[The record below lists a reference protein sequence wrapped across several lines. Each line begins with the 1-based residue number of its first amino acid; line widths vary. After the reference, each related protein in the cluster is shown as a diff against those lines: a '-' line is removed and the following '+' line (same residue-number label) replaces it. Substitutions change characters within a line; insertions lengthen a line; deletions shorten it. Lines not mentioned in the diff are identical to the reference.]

1 MKRFVVITGGVISG
15 LGKGITAS
23 TIGLLFKKRG
33 INVTAV
39 KIDPYLNVDAGTM
52 SPYEHGECYV
62 LNDGGEVDLDLGN
75 YERFLNINLS
85 QNNNITSGKV
95 YKRVIDKERNGD
107 YLGKTVQIV
116 PHVTDEIKNM
126 IISAATEEICL
137 IELGGTVGDIEGMP
151 FVEAIKQLSM
161 DHYVCFVHVS
171 LLLKH
176 GKEFKTKPTQSS
188 IRELNNRGIF
198 PDILCLRTPQST
210 SNDIKL
216 KLQSL
221 CRIKSS
227 NIIDNTD
234 VNNIYEVPMLF
245 DYQNVVEK
253 VADVL
258 KMTLPPQ
265 ADNFLSDYINM
276 SNLLSNKT
284 KTITCLVLGKYCENE
299 DTYLSIVRSIEHAA
313 FKCNVTPII
322 QMKSSSLFMY
332 DEPGIITDAD
342 CVIIPG
348 GFGTR
353 GLEDKI
359 QAIRFCRENDIPILG
374 LCLGF
379 QLMAIEFA
387 RNVCGIEDAKS
398 KEQNLEPGSD
408 IIIMNSE
415 CINEKLGGS
424 MRLGT
429 KETIIPNGC
438 KTNDIYQSN
447 VINERHRHR
456 YEFNNVYSS
465 LMESNGLILIGEK
478 NVDILELEDHSYFM
492 GCQFHPE
499 YKSRLE
505 EPHPLFIGLIN
516 AAIDKLS

>member
-1 MKRFVVITGGVISG
+1 MKSFIVVTGGVISG

-23 TIGLLFKKRG
+23 TIGLLLKKRG

-75 YERFLNINLS
+75 YERFLDIDLS
-85 QNNNITSGKV
+85 KNNNITSGKV

-116 PHVTDEIKNM
+116 PHVTNM
-126 IISAATEEICL
+126 IQSMILNAATEDVCL

-161 DHYVCFVHVS
+161 DHHVCFVHVS

-210 SNDIKL
+210 NEEIKL

-221 CRIKSS
+221 CRIKRA

-234 VNNIYEVPMLF
+234 VNNIYEVPALF
-245 DYQNVVEK
+245 DNQCIIEKIANVLDLYV
-253 VADVL
+253 
-258 KMTLPPQ
+258 PQQ
-265 ADNFLSDYINM
+265 ADNYLQDYIDM
-276 SNLLSNKT
+276 SKLLSNKT
-284 KTITCLVLGKYCENE
+284 NPITCLVLGKYCEND
-299 DTYLSIVRSIEHAA
+299 DTYLSIVRSIEHASL
-313 FKCNVTPII
+313 KCNVNPII
-322 QMKSSSLFMY
+322 QMKSADLFKY
-332 DEPGIITDAD
+332 NDPSIFTNVD

-353 GLEDKI
+353 GIEEKI
-359 QAIRFCRENDIPILG
+359 QAIQYCRENNIPILG

-387 RNVCGIEDAKS
+387 RNVCNIEKATNQ
-398 KEQNLEPGSD
+398 EQNSESGD
-408 IIIMNSE
+408 HIIIMNPE
-415 CINEKLGGS
+415 CINEKMGAS
-424 MRLGT
+424 MRLGERKT
-429 KETIIPNGC
+429 TIIEDC
-438 KTNDIYQSN
+438 KTKNEYQSDT
-447 VINERHRHR
+447 IYERHRHR
-456 YEFNNVYSS
+456 YEFNNKYKSV
-465 LMESNGLILIGEK
+465 MESNGLILIGDDH
-478 NVDILELEDHSYFM
+478 VDILELVKHSYFI

-505 EPHPLFIGLIN
+505 KPHPLFVGLIK
-516 AAIDKLS
+516 AAMNKSS